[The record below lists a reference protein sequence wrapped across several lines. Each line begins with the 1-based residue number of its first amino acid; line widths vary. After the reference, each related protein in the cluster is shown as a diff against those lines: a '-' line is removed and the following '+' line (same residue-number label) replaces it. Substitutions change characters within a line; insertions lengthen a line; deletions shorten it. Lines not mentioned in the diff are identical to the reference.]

1 MRTARGRRFAR
12 RQPIVYKA
20 PRVGGALIDQQMPRY
35 DYRDAYQ
42 VVVMAPPETVWDAV
56 MQLDF
61 LKLPLI
67 RALFAIREFPVRT
80 WRHLT
85 SGPPLAAAPNAT
97 LANLSALGG
106 FTVVAERPGREIV
119 LGAVGQ
125 PWRPDYAPTPIT
137 ASAFASFDQPGFV
150 KIAWS
155 WMVKPLGSGQTLLVV
170 EWRTQHS
177 SDEARSHFRRYWA
190 IVSRGVRLLA
200 RLGLARI
207 KSDCEQESPMT
218 ITTS

>member
-20 PRVGGALIDQQMPRY
+20 PRVGGALINQQLPRY

-42 VVVMAPPETVWDAV
+42 VVIMAPPEIVWDAV

-61 LKLPLI
+61 LELPLFHS
-67 RALFAIREFPVRT
+67 LFAIRALPTRLAD
-80 WRHLT
+80 LT
-85 SGPPLAAAPNAT
+85 
-97 LANLSALGG
+97 ALGA

-119 LGAVGQ
+119 LGAVGR
-125 PWRPDYAPTPIT
+125 PWRPDYAPTPF
-137 ASAFASFDQPGFV
+137 AAHAFAGFDQPGV
-150 KIAWS
+150 AKIAWS

-170 EWRTQHS
+170 EWRTQLTNT
-177 SDEARSHFRRYWA
+177 EARSHFRRYWT

-200 RLGLARI
+200 RIALAGI
-207 KSDCEQESPMT
+207 KSDCEQKPRPPSPECNAG
-218 ITTS
+218 

>member
-12 RQPIVYKA
+12 KQPIVYEA
-20 PRVGGALIDQQMPRY
+20 ARVGGALINQQLPRY

-42 VVVMAPPETVWDAV
+42 VVVMAAPETVWDAV

-67 RALFAIREFPVRT
+67 RALFAVRELPVRT
-80 WRHLT
+80 WRRLT
-85 SGPPLAAAPNAT
+85 SGPAMPAAPHAR
-97 LANLSALGG
+97 LADLTALGA

-119 LGAVGQ
+119 LGTVGQ
-125 PWRPDYAPTPIT
+125 AWRPDYAPTPV
-137 ASAFASFDQPGFV
+137 AADAFAGFDQPGFA

-155 WMVKPLGSGQTLLVV
+155 WVIKPLGSGQTLLVV
-170 EWRTQHS
+170 EWRTQLTNAEAS
-177 SDEARSHFRRYWA
+177 SYFRRYWT

-200 RLGLARI
+200 RITLARI
-207 KSDCEQESPMT
+207 KSDCEEKPR
-218 ITTS
+218 TTFTVS

>member
-12 RQPIVYKA
+12 KQPIVYKA
-20 PRVGGALIDQQMPRY
+20 PQVGGALINQQVPRY

-42 VVVMAPPETVWDAV
+42 VVVMAPTDTVWSAV

-67 RALFAIREFPVRT
+67 RALFAIRELSART
-80 WRHLT
+80 WRRLT
-85 SGPPLAAAPNAT
+85 SGPEMPAAPYAR
-97 LANLSALGG
+97 LADLTALGA
-106 FTVVAERPGREIV
+106 FTVVAERSGREIV

-125 PWRPDYAPTPIT
+125 PWRPDYAPSPIAPHT
-137 ASAFASFDQPGFV
+137 FAAFDTPGFA

-155 WMVKPLGSGQTLLVV
+155 WMVKPIGSGQTLLVV
-170 EWRTQHS
+170 EWRTQLTNA
-177 SDEARSHFRRYWA
+177 EARSHFRQYWT

-200 RLGLARI
+200 RLALARI
-207 KSDCEQESPMT
+207 KSDCERKPRT
-218 ITTS
+218 TFAIT

>member
-12 RQPIVYKA
+12 KQPIVYKA
-20 PRVGGALIDQQMPRY
+20 PRVGGALIDQQLARY

-42 VVVMAPPETVWDAV
+42 VVVMAQPEAAWDVV

-67 RALFAIREFPVRT
+67 RALFAIRELPVRT
-80 WRHLT
+80 WRRLRGGQPVATAPEATPAGLT
-85 SGPPLAAAPNAT
+85 
-97 LANLSALGG
+97 ALGA

-119 LGAVGQ
+119 LGAIGQ

-137 ASAFASFDQPGFV
+137 AAAFAGFDHPGFA

-170 EWRTQHS
+170 EWRTQLT
-177 SDEARSHFRRYWA
+177 DAEARAHFRRYWTIA
-190 IVSRGVRLLA
+190 SRGVRLLA
-200 RLGLARI
+200 RIALARI
-207 KSDCEQESPMT
+207 KSDCEEKPRAT
-218 ITTS
+218 FTVA